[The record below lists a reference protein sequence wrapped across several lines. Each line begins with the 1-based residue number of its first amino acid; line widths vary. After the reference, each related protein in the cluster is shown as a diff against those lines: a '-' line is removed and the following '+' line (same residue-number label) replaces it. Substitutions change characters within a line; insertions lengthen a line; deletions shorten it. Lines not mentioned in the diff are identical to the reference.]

1 MTSHFLYNLL
11 SVQFVVITIYCQD
24 YLLSRQ
30 TIVITNY
37 RQNKTIVKTNYRQ
50 NKLLIVR
57 HLDLSNYR
65 TVDRPTNMQ

>member
-11 SVQFVVITIYCQD
+11 SVQFVVITICCQD
-24 YLLSRQ
+24 YLLSRLS
-30 TIVITNY
+30 V
-37 RQNKTIVKTNYRQ
+37 VKTNYRQ

-65 TVDRPTNMQ
+65 IIDKTTK

>member
-11 SVQFVVITIYCQD
+11 SVQFVVITICCQD
-24 YLLSRQ
+24 YLLSKQ
-30 TIVITNY
+30 
-37 RQNKTIVKTNYRQ
+37 TIVKTNYRQ